1 MDSLVFHNETHLH
14 HSAALQTGEVT
25 PRMLPWVQQHARTR
39 RKVRNT
45 RATSQL
51 CRKNAT
57 TQEERLIV
65 SIGEPEGKE
74 TAGFSLSKRTSKLLL
89 AIE

>member
-1 MDSLVFHNETHLH
+1 MDSLVFHNETHLVLH

-51 CRKNAT
+51 YRKKAT

-65 SIGEPEGKE
+65 SIGEPEGKA
-74 TAGFSLSKRTSKLLL
+74 TAGFSLSKQQVNCFWP
-89 AIE
+89 

>member
-1 MDSLVFHNETHLH
+1 MDRLVFHNETHLALH

-25 PRMLPWVQQHARTR
+25 PRMLPWVQQQAKTR
-39 RKVRNT
+39 RKVRNS

-51 CRKNAT
+51 YWKNAT
-57 TQEERLIV
+57 TQEERWIV

-74 TAGFSLSKRTSKLLL
+74 TAGSPSQNEQVNCF
-89 AIE
+89 